1 MKIREDHCPY
11 CGSKNIT
18 YEGIN
23 FASGRQLYR
32 HCCCNDCGHEF
43 EQWYELTFTG
53 MNIGDEL
60 TTWVDKD
67 QNI

>member
-11 CGSKNIT
+11 CGSKDIT
-18 YEGIN
+18 YGCLGLG
-23 FASGRQLYR
+23 SHQQLYR
-32 HCCCNDCGHEF
+32 HCCCEHCGYEF
-43 EQWYELTFTG
+43 EQWYELSFTG

-67 QNI
+67 QEI

>member
-1 MKIREDHCPY
+1 MKIREGYCPY
-11 CGSKNIT
+11 CGSKEIRCDSHGLT
-18 YEGIN
+18 LDHQ
-23 FASGRQLYR
+23 AYR
-32 HCCCNDCGHEF
+32 HCFCMNCEHEF

-67 QNI
+67 

>member
-1 MKIREDHCPY
+1 MKVREDHCPY
-11 CGSKNIT
+11 CGSRDIT

-23 FASGRQLYR
+23 VALGQRIYR
-32 HCCCNDCGHEF
+32 HCSCNSCDHDF

-53 MNIGDEL
+53 INIGDEL

-67 QNI
+67 QDI